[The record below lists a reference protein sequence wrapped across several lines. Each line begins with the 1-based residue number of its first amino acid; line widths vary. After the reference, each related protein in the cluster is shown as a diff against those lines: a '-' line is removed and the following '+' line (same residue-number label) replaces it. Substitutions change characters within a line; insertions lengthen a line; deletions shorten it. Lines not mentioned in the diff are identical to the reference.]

1 MSEMQEIS
9 EAAGAAG
16 TSEAPA
22 GREGGRVVRAARAT
36 RDVAGMAPHGML
48 FVASNVDAADEDDFN
63 QWYDR
68 EHVEER
74 ARIRGFIS
82 AARYEAVQG
91 GPKYLGLYRT
101 ESLAVFT
108 SAAYQA
114 AFGRQTPWSVTN
126 LGRMRQPM
134 RRVSEVAAAVGQGS
148 GSWLAVL
155 PLAQPEDA
163 PALVDQVAEA
173 GGELSSRPGFVHS
186 YLLMPDAALSQPLP
200 RESMENR
207 QLLPI
212 LVIETSSE
220 AAGAAALRDAAGHLR
235 ACGADAANAA
245 RYALKWK
252 LFSQEVA

>member
-1 MSEMQEIS
+1 MSEMFATESLAMERLTGI
-9 EAAGAAG
+9 
-16 TSEAPA
+16 APQ
-22 GREGGRVVRAARAT
+22 
-36 RDVAGMAPHGML
+36 GML
-48 FVASNVDAADEDDFN
+48 FVASNVDAADEADFN

-74 ARIRGFIS
+74 ARIEGFIS

-101 ESLAVFT
+101 ESLAAFT

-114 AFGRQTPWSVTN
+114 AFRRQTPWSVAN
-126 LGRMRQPM
+126 LARMRQPM
-134 RRVSEVAAAVGQGS
+134 RRVSEVTATVGQGS

-163 PALVDQVAEA
+163 LALVDLA
-173 GGELSSRPGFVHS
+173 GEVGGQLSARAGFVQS
-186 YLLMPDAALSQPLP
+186 YLLMPDAELSQPLP
-200 RESMENR
+200 KECLADR

-212 LVIETSSE
+212 LVIESSAAAASELALQE
-220 AAGAAALRDAAGHLR
+220 AAERLGAPVQQ
-235 ACGADAANAA
+235 AA

-252 LFSQEVA
+252 LFAREVV